1 MSSEHDISLVTSQAG
16 SVVAENQHVTLGTAS
31 GSITPSTAMAMIGIN
46 QNVALAID
54 ANVTAAK
61 DKLTT
66 ISANVGGSY
75 SADEVAAA
83 TIALGSLNSLQ
94 SSLGFGGSP
103 NQAGFGS
110 FLSQAHNHIK
120 DGINLRQSTDFMANS
135 QWSDFGTGITNMA
148 TSVERGLTSQIG
160 KFQGAGAAVASTGTM
175 FNNIDIKNF
184 GTPTGLVQAL
194 QNNKLANATGVNQK
208 LVDVGVDLND
218 LDNPVYKDQI
228 ANVLG
233 SIKDPTA
240 INVTADQMNITN
252 PFAGL
257 PSYTGDDSSLYNT
270 QNALGGSSA
279 RAPTATTIPTAGTSA
294 FGAPTTTGFPTA
306 QGTSTTSTAFG
317 STNAPTLAA
326 GDAGGIQSLRD
337 LSDYTKLANPS
348 DVAGF
353 SGTDALVSK
362 FKDMGAGSIV
372 SAGAAP
378 DFFSKIQTTTTP
390 KMDTAHP
397 TLTDLIK
404 SNQPSFDSMT
414 GTGNGPK
421 GLPNLFDF
429 AQHVGGGPDVTA
441 FNTSDSDVGSIT
453 AFNNSITK
461 ATSLWS
467 TAGVDLT
474 APPPNSLGS
483 SMAFATNLHKYGADK
498 SGTGVAELLGNMAN
512 GSTKFGESVKASLA
526 EGNNNKLFQLN
537 GMGPIKTNPFD
548 GLPAAQGENS
558 LENGPKMLGG
568 GGGPPPTPSRGTVS
582 GSSRQ
587 GGSFGSEQIQGQ
599 EGTGTAGL
607 RGTPFDLSGGR

>member
-46 QNVALAID
+46 QNVALDID
-54 ANVTAAK
+54 ANVKAAMT
-61 DKLTT
+61 KLDQARFG
-66 ISANVGGSY
+66 SDPALAAN
-75 SADEVAAA
+75 AN
-83 TIALGSLNSLQ
+83 IAYNALTSIQ

-110 FLSQAHNHIK
+110 FLSQAHNHVK
-120 DGINLRQSTDFMANS
+120 DSVNLRQSTDFMANS
-135 QWSDFGTGITNMA
+135 QWTDFGTGITNMSS
-148 TSVERGLTSQIG
+148 SVERGLTSQIG
-160 KFQGAGAAVASTGTM
+160 SFKGAGAAIASTGTM
-175 FNNIDIKNF
+175 FNGIDIKNF
-184 GTPTGLVQAL
+184 STPTGLVQSL

-208 LVDVGVDLND
+208 LVDAGVDLND

-257 PSYTGDDSSLYNT
+257 PSYSGDDSSLYNT

-279 RAPTATTIPTAGTSA
+279 RAPVATTVPSGSTST
-294 FGAPTTTGFPTA
+294 FGAPTTTGFPTT
-306 QGTSTTSTAFG
+306 QGFSTQGGSFG
-317 STNAPTLAA
+317 SNQIE
-326 GDAGGIQSLRD
+326 GQVGGGIQSLKD

-348 DVAGF
+348 DTAGF
-353 SGTDALVSK
+353 SGASALTAK
-362 FKDMGAGSIV
+362 FKDMGAGSIAD
-372 SAGAAP
+372 AGAAP
-378 DFFSKIQTTTTP
+378 DFFNKIQTTTTP
-390 KMDTAHP
+390 KMDSAHP
-397 TLTDLIK
+397 TLSDLIK

-414 GTGNGPK
+414 GTGRGP
-421 GLPNLFDF
+421 GGVPNMFDF
-429 AQHVGGGPDVTA
+429 AQHVGGGPDIDIFNGNTISNSSCLALQGSVT
-441 FNTSDSDVGSIT
+441 N
-453 AFNNSITK
+453 
-461 ATSLWS
+461 ATNLWQ

-498 SGTGVAELLGNMAN
+498 SGSGVAELLSNMAN
-512 GSTKFGESVKASLA
+512 GSSKFGESIKASLA

-537 GMGPIKTNPFD
+537 GMGPIKTNPFE

-558 LENGPKMLGG
+558 LENGAKLLGG
-568 GGGPPPTPSRGTVS
+568 
-582 GSSRQ
+582 
-587 GGSFGSEQIQGQ
+587 
-599 EGTGTAGL
+599 
-607 RGTPFDLSGGR
+607 

>member
-1 MSSEHDISLVTSQAG
+1 MSSEHDINLVTSQAG

-54 ANVTAAK
+54 ANVIAAK

-66 ISANVGGSY
+66 ISANVGGAY
-75 SADEVAAA
+75 SAAEVAAA
-83 TIALGSLNSLQ
+83 TTALSSLNSLQ

-110 FLSQAHNHIK
+110 FLSQAHNHVK
-120 DGINLRQSTDFMANS
+120 DSVDLRQSTDFMANS
-135 QWSDFGTGITNMA
+135 QWSDFGTGITNM
-148 TSVERGLTSQIG
+148 SSSIERGLTSQIG
-160 KFQGAGAAVASTGTM
+160 SFKGAGAAIASTGTM
-175 FNNIDIKNF
+175 FNGIDIKNF
-184 GTPTGLVQAL
+184 STPTGLVQSL

-208 LVDVGVDLND
+208 LVDAGVDLND

-228 ANVLG
+228 SNVLG

-257 PSYTGDDSSLYNT
+257 PSYSGSDASLYNT
-270 QNALGGSSA
+270 QNVFGGSA
-279 RAPTATTIPTAGTSA
+279 TAPVATTVPTSGTSA
-294 FGAPTTTGFPTA
+294 FGAPTTTGFPTTT
-306 QGTSTTSTAFG
+306 GYSTGSTAFG
-317 STNAPTLAA
+317 ASQAPDV
-326 GDAGGIQSLRD
+326 GNAGGIQSLKD

-348 DVAGF
+348 DTAGF
-353 SGTDALVSK
+353 SGAGALTAK

-378 DFFSKIQTTTTP
+378 DFFGKIQTTTTP
-390 KMDTAHP
+390 
-397 TLTDLIK
+397 LTDSTYPSLSNLIR
-404 SNQPSFDSMT
+404 SNQGNFDSMT
-414 GTGNGPK
+414 GTGNGP
-421 GLPNLFDF
+421 GGVPNMFDF

-441 FNTSDSDVGSIT
+441 FNTNGSDVGSIT

-474 APPPNSLGS
+474 SPPPNGLGS

-498 SGTGVAELLGNMAN
+498 SGSGVAELLRGMAN
-512 GSTKFGESVKASLA
+512 GASKYGEGLKASLA
-526 EGNNNKLFQLN
+526 EGNNNKLLQLN
-537 GMGPIKTNPFD
+537 GIGPIQTNPFE

-558 LENGPKMLGG
+558 LEGGAKLLGG
-568 GGGPPPTPSRGTVS
+568 
-582 GSSRQ
+582 
-587 GGSFGSEQIQGQ
+587 
-599 EGTGTAGL
+599 
-607 RGTPFDLSGGR
+607 

>member
-1 MSSEHDISLVTSQAG
+1 VSSEHDISLVTSQAG

-46 QNVALAID
+46 QNVALDID
-54 ANVTAAK
+54 ANVKAAMT
-61 DKLTT
+61 KLDQARFGDDPALA
-66 ISANVGGSY
+66 AN
-75 SADEVAAA
+75 AN
-83 TIALGSLNSLQ
+83 IAYNAITSIQ

-110 FLSQAHNHIK
+110 FLSQAHNHVK
-120 DGINLRQSTDFMANS
+120 DSINLRQSTDFMANS
-135 QWSDFGTGITNMA
+135 QWSDFGTGITNMSS
-148 TSVERGLTSQIG
+148 SVERGLTSQIG
-160 KFQGAGAAVASTGTM
+160 SFKGAGAAVASTGTM

-208 LVDVGVDLND
+208 LVDAGVDLND
-218 LDNPVYKDQI
+218 LENPVYKDQI
-228 ANVLG
+228 SNILG

-240 INVTADQMNITN
+240 INVTADQMNISN

-279 RAPTATTIPTAGTSA
+279 TAPTATTIPTAGTSA
-294 FGAPTTTGFPTA
+294 FGAPTTTGFPTVS
-306 QGTSTTSTAFG
+306 GTSTTGTAFG
-317 STNAPTLAA
+317 SANAPTLAA
-326 GDAGGIQSLRD
+326 GDAGGIQSLKD

-362 FKDMGAGSIV
+362 FKDMGAGSII
-372 SAGAAP
+372 SANAAP

-414 GTGNGPK
+414 GTGNGPR
-421 GLPNLFDF
+421 GVPSLFNF
-429 AQHVGGGPDVTA
+429 AQHVGGGPDIDIFNGNTISNSSCLALQGSVT
-441 FNTSDSDVGSIT
+441 N
-453 AFNNSITK
+453 
-461 ATSLWS
+461 ATNLWAI
-467 TAGVDLT
+467 AGVDLT

-483 SMAFATNLHKYGADK
+483 AMAFATNLHKYGADK
-498 SGTGVAELLGNMAN
+498 SGSGSAELLRNMAN
-512 GSTKFGESVKASLA
+512 SSTKYGESVKASLA

-537 GMGPIKTNPFD
+537 GMGPIKTNPFE

-587 GGSFGSEQIQGQ
+587 GGSFGSDQIQGQ
-599 EGTGTAGL
+599 VGTGTAGL
-607 RGTPFDLSGGR
+607 RGTPFDPSGGR